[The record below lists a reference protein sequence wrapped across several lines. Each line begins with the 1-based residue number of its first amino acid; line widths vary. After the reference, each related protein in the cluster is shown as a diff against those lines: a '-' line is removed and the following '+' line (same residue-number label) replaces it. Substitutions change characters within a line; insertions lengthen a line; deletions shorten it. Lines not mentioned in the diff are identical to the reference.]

1 MLLFFQK
8 LARFTV
14 FCMFTLPV
22 IVAIAL
28 TVEEDGTPS
37 MNICMG
43 KTEVNFLNFNRG
55 FVCKSKNWLENV
67 LCNIILYTY
76 IITSCNIIEVFFMW
90 STYQHIKESTES
102 AKALIGRQHYQKRKK
117 YSIIILK
124 ISDFCDSLTKFSFF
138 QRRRIGLHHYNCSM
152 GSWSITYDF
161 YNHLHVASIWQKWN
175 CGSLF
180 CQF

>member
-1 MLLFFQK
+1 
-8 LARFTV
+8 
-14 FCMFTLPV
+14 MFTLPV

-117 YSIIILK
+117 YDYIYLNV
-124 ISDFCDSLTKFSFF
+124 CDSFMKYSLLGRHSLMTDLRGLF
-138 QRRRIGLHHYNCSM
+138 QFGTAGHCLALLGWHCSIGTAWLALLGWHCLV
-152 GSWSITYDF
+152 GTAR
-161 YNHLHVASIWQKWN
+161 LA
-175 CGSLF
+175 LF
-180 CQF
+180 G